1 MFPSDLLPQK
11 LPLKTY
17 LLRGDE
23 SNSGST
29 HTKSGDGSSP
39 ATKSD
44 AADVPMID
52 DDLENELLAQ
62 LDMLMDTPAKS
73 GSATDKGK
81 AVAEEVD
88 FDINLPTQE
97 QISFAIMTLQELL
110 DGGPSHFCKVPD
122 QPAAFEAAQIL
133 SRAPQ
138 LSSSQQKFW
147 ADFTTIY
154 THFSRKF
161 WVLESKVAAAD
172 SVRKSVAD
180 STATVLKKKEEFL
193 AAKEAH
199 VMQVTH
205 VQGLKEKISNLE
217 AELSELRNQ
226 VPLAEQSEKSLAE
239 QRNKLRMDM
248 EAGLKFTAKIKEQL
262 PSFTASADEAVEEIK
277 TMKEEWSSWQ
287 NNLS

>member
-1 MFPSDLLPQK
+1 
-11 LPLKTY
+11 
-17 LLRGDE
+17 
-23 SNSGST
+23 
-29 HTKSGDGSSP
+29 
-39 ATKSD
+39 
-44 AADVPMID
+44 MID

-62 LDMLMDTPAKS
+62 LDMLMDAPAKS
-73 GSATDKGK
+73 GSATDSKGK
-81 AVAEEVD
+81 AVVEEVESD
-88 FDINLPTQE
+88 TNLPTQE
-97 QISFAIMTLQELL
+97 QISFAIMTMQELL
-110 DGGPSHFCKVPD
+110 GGDPSHFCKVPD

-172 SVRKSVAD
+172 SVKKSVAD
-180 STATVLKKKEEFL
+180 STAAVLKKKEEFL

-199 VMQVTH
+199 VTQITH

-226 VPLAEQSEKSLAE
+226 VPLAEQSEQSLAE
-239 QRNKLRMDM
+239 QRNKLRVDM
-248 EAGLKFTAKIKEQL
+248 EVGLKYAAKIKEQL

>member
-1 MFPSDLLPQK
+1 
-11 LPLKTY
+11 
-17 LLRGDE
+17 
-23 SNSGST
+23 
-29 HTKSGDGSSP
+29 
-39 ATKSD
+39 
-44 AADVPMID
+44 
-52 DDLENELLAQ
+52 
-62 LDMLMDTPAKS
+62 MLMDTPAKF
-73 GSATDKGK
+73 GSATDGKGK
-81 AVAEEVD
+81 AVAKEVD

-161 WVLESKVAAAD
+161 RVLESKVAAAD
-172 SVRKSVAD
+172 SVRKSVAN
-180 STATVLKKKEEFL
+180 STVAVLKKKEEFL

-217 AELSELRNQ
+217 AELSELKNQ
-226 VPLAEQSEKSLAE
+226 VPLAEQSETEFGRTEKQAPRRHGSW
-239 QRNKLRMDM
+239 
-248 EAGLKFTAKIKEQL
+248 F
-262 PSFTASADEAVEEIK
+262 EICC
-277 TMKEEWSSWQ
+277 Q
-287 NNLS
+287 D